1 MASVQVML
9 YTYRQDKNGEYPI
22 YLRIIKDRKP
32 RYMSVGFSCSKEL
45 WDAKNNLPKKKH
57 PLYHELLVHIETKKI
72 EANKLLLDFS
82 NDKIDYSVDQ
92 VKQNLQQAQKPKQ
105 QVLQYFETVIQSLRE
120 AQRVGTAEIFQ
131 YTQKSLSNF
140 RKEKDFAFTDITP
153 GFLGKYEEYCLAR
166 GNALTTRSVYMRTF
180 QRLVN
185 MAKTEKFIKKDF
197 DPFNEYGF
205 AKFRKPKTRK
215 RAIPKDD
222 VMRIRDFQ
230 AEEHSVLFHA
240 KNYFLF
246 SYYTRGT
253 NFTDMARLKWSD
265 ISYNRVN
272 YVRAKS
278 KKPFSIGLLEPAN
291 EILAFYKEHY
301 YAGLDSFVFPILNP
315 EFLSPI
321 SIKNRVKKVLH
332 QVNSSLKKISEEVG
346 IEEKKLTTY
355 VARHTYATVMKKS
368 GHSTSVI
375 SEALGHDSEHTTQ
388 IYLDSFEND
397 VLDEASKAIL

>member
-1 MASVQVML
+1 MASVQAML
-9 YTYRQDKNGEYPI
+9 YTYRESKNGEYPI

-32 RYMSVGFSCSKEL
+32 RYMSVGFSCSREL
-45 WDAKNNLPKKKH
+45 WDEKNSLPKKKH
-57 PLYHELLVHIETKKI
+57 PLYHELLVHIETKKM
-72 EANKLLLDFS
+72 EANKLLLDLS
-82 NDKIDYSVDQ
+82 NDKIDYSADQ
-92 VKQNLQQAQKPKQ
+92 VKQDLQQKQKPKQ
-105 QVLQYFETVIQSLRE
+105 QVLEFFETVIQSLKDQERL
-120 AQRVGTAEIFQ
+120 GTAEVFHS
-131 YTQKSLSNF
+131 TKNNLSKF
-140 RKEKDFAFTDITP
+140 RKGKDFAFTEITP
-153 GFLGKYEEYCLAR
+153 AFLGKYEEFCIGR

-185 MAKTEKFIKKDF
+185 LAKTERFVKKDF

-222 VMRIRDFQ
+222 IMLIKGYE
-230 AEEHSVLFHA
+230 AEVHSARFHA

-253 NFTDMARLKWSD
+253 NFTDIAKLKWSD

-272 YVRAKS
+272 YTRTKS

-301 YAGLDSFVFPILNP
+301 DSGPDDFVFPILNP
-315 EFLSPI
+315 KFLSPV
-321 SIKNRVKKVLH
+321 SIKNRIKKVLAE
-332 QVNSSLKKISEEVG
+332 VNRNLKEISQAVG

-368 GHSTSVI
+368 GHSISVI

-388 IYLDSFEND
+388 IYLNSFEND